1 MWRFGAF
8 FKDNDELL
16 ISILQDFLPLPEGYE
31 IESVVLMDGEETP
44 EKLRPEGKTYRLD
57 LKVKLFKKGFQD
69 GLEGSETVNVEVQTT
84 SHERFTDRILAY
96 ASRIYSSQLSRGD
109 AYGALRDVYSL
120 VFTTQNLAEFDE
132 LSREYYHVCDVRR
145 SQAPHLR
152 MTTGLQFIMVELD
165 KFIKEVRELSD
176 QREAWC
182 WFLKHSKEIRD
193 KNMKEELMRKGK
205 DMGRAVKQLWKLSSD
220 ELLREEI
227 EAEDKFR
234 QDHEASLLTSYRKG
248 RKEGE
253 EKGREEGEEKGR
265 KEGRKEGREEGEEK
279 GRKDVALKLLKQGVE
294 PSFICETTGLS
305 KEELNRLKG

>member
-1 MWRFGAF
+1 M
-8 FKDNDELL
+8 
-16 ISILQDFLPLPEGYE
+16 
-31 IESVVLMDGEETP
+31 
-44 EKLRPEGKTYRLD
+44 
-57 LKVKLFKKGFQD
+57 
-69 GLEGSETVNVEVQTT
+69 
-84 SHERFTDRILAY
+84 
-96 ASRIYSSQLSRGD
+96 
-109 AYGALRDVYSL
+109 
-120 VFTTQNLAEFDE
+120 
-132 LSREYYHVCDVRR
+132 RR

-152 MTTGLQFIMVELD
+152 MTTGLQFIVVELD

-205 DMGRAVKQLWKLSSD
+205 DMGQAIKQLWKLSSD

-248 RKEGE
+248 QKEGREEGRKEGE
-253 EKGREEGEEKGR
+253 EKGREEGREEGEEKGR
-265 KEGRKEGREEGEEK
+265 KEGREEGREE

-294 PSFICETTGLS
+294 PSLICETTGLS

>member
-1 MWRFGAF
+1 MTSNVAFRAF

-57 LKVKLFKKGFQD
+57 LKVKLFKKGD

-132 LSREYYHVCDVRR
+132 LSREYYHICDVRR

-193 KNMKEELMRKGK
+193 KNMEEELMRKGK
-205 DMGRAVKQLWKLSSD
+205 DMGRAIKQLWKLSSD
-220 ELLREEI
+220 ELLKEEI

-248 RKEGE
+248 R
-253 EKGREEGEEKGR
+253 EEGEEKGR
-265 KEGRKEGREEGEEK
+265 KE

-294 PSFICETTGLS
+294 PSLICETTGLS
-305 KEELNRLKG
+305 EEELNRLKG